1 MSGAEELKQLL
12 GDLMTQKFSA
22 KSLQDGIGELE
33 GRFMN
38 MGFEQT
44 AGIFERMHR
53 NMSMVQDEYLALYR
67 VLNGIVDKLEKGN
80 EK

>member
-1 MSGAEELKQLL
+1 MSNTEKLKQLL
-12 GDLMTQKFSA
+12 RDLLTQKLNA
-22 KSLQDGIGELE
+22 KSLQDGIGEFE

-44 AGIFERMHR
+44 AGIFERMQR

-67 VLNGIVDKLEKGN
+67 VLNGIVEEMEK
-80 EK
+80 

>member
-1 MSGAEELKQLL
+1 MSNTEDLKQLL
-12 GDLMTQKFSA
+12 RDLLTQKLNA
-22 KSLQDGIGELE
+22 KSLQDTIGELE

-38 MGFEQT
+38 MEFEET

-67 VLNGIVDKLEKGN
+67 VLNGIVEELEKKGD
-80 EK
+80 